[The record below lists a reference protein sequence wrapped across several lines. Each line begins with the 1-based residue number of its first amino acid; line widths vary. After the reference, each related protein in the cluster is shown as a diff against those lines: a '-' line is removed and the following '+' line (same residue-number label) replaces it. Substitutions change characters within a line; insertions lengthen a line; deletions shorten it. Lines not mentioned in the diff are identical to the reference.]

1 MCVIGI
7 IAVVIIYWLKIPGTP
22 RELFETR
29 CSTCHDLPS
38 LSGYQRHELAPLVN
52 FMRSH
57 NGASRVISEQEAQ
70 LIIRYLEDN
79 RPLPPTNNTTGQ

>member
-1 MCVIGI
+1 MAGV
-7 IAVVIIYWLKIPGTP
+7 IAVYWSKLPGTP
-22 RELFETR
+22 RELFKTR
-29 CSTCHDLPS
+29 CSSCHDLPS

-70 LIIRYLEDN
+70 IIIHYLENN
-79 RPLPPTNNTTGQ
+79 RPLSPANNTTG

>member
-1 MCVIGI
+1 MVGV
-7 IAVVIIYWLKIPGTP
+7 IAVYWSKVPGTP

-29 CSTCHDLPS
+29 CSSCHDLPR

-57 NGASRVISEQEAQ
+57 NGASRVITEQEAQ
-70 LIIRYLEDN
+70 IIIHYLEDN
-79 RPLPPTNNTTGQ
+79 WPLPPANNTTGQ